1 MEMWN
6 KDDDFR
12 RLYVEAN
19 QISTLRR
26 LGTHDGRSLGPDEEP
41 PVIPSNNYSRRPNNP
56 SQLTVSSPKV
66 PITTSEGAPEKSTE
80 KSTAVV
86 VPVEEDSFP
95 VLPPTQTHKQAKP
108 KAAGSGSPQKEIT
121 PAPAP
126 APEVVDVKQIE
137 KEKARLAEEL
147 ELARKAEELAR
158 KEEELRAQR
167 AAAEKERLRLEQIAK
182 AKEAEER
189 KKKKAEKA
197 QERAEFKARKEAEMK
212 EKKKAKKSKKV
223 GTTPAEL
230 ASGDSNPAVIATAD
244 TESNTPDHVNRDIDV
259 PQPIPRRPV
268 KPTVRQLQPMP
279 APLRNKFKRR
289 TRQYI
294 LIGVAVALAAVAL
307 ILAGRTLDLPG
318 LSSLRF

>member
-56 SQLTVSSPKV
+56 SQLTVSSPNV
-66 PITTSEGAPEKSTE
+66 PITTSEGAPEKSA
-80 KSTAVV
+80 AVV

-108 KAAGSGSPQKEIT
+108 KAAGSGSSQKEIT

-212 EKKKAKKSKKV
+212 EKV
-223 GTTPAEL
+223 CFH
-230 ASGDSNPAVIATAD
+230 N
-244 TESNTPDHVNRDIDV
+244 
-259 PQPIPRRPV
+259 
-268 KPTVRQLQPMP
+268 
-279 APLRNKFKRR
+279 F
-289 TRQYI
+289 
-294 LIGVAVALAAVAL
+294 
-307 ILAGRTLDLPG
+307 LP
-318 LSSLRF
+318 SC